1 MSGTIALA
9 AALAHFGYTCIM
21 WIRRIRLLGLA
32 SILVVAYSSQCLG
45 QSLTSGLEP
54 DPASNLATPLASSP
68 TLSSSS
74 GDQTG
79 ASVSGQ
85 ASQNSLSSI
94 SAISNVAASTGGG
107 TAQSAAHGSANR
119 AAGASQFA
127 MSPAFN
133 TEAEADTK
141 SAFGVSSATFRTEM
155 TAAKPSASNDS
166 FGELQ
171 KQSGKSGHA
180 SPTFAK
186 QTVDTAKAAPDVHN
200 LHSLS
205 AKDVKAKGLASISG
219 STEQSDEENSAQSTT
234 GVSVTSGN
242 ASYSVSF
249 PDSTEGTALVSP
261 PVRNDPPFRTLPD
274 ELAFGFVDLNE
285 TSFLDPSFKEHVAG
299 GRGGEKESMYQRF
312 LKHMQAER
320 NSAAPSNGIRANSPL
335 SPFSTSALGLSS
347 QDSTG
352 IKTDSTLGQRSG
364 LRSSMPF

>member
-1 MSGTIALA
+1 
-9 AALAHFGYTCIM
+9 
-21 WIRRIRLLGLA
+21 
-32 SILVVAYSSQCLG
+32 
-45 QSLTSGLEP
+45 
-54 DPASNLATPLASSP
+54 
-68 TLSSSS
+68 
-74 GDQTG
+74 
-79 ASVSGQ
+79 
-85 ASQNSLSSI
+85 
-94 SAISNVAASTGGG
+94 VAASTGGG

-133 TEAEADTK
+133 TAAEADTK
-141 SAFGVSSATFRTEM
+141 SAFGVSSATFRTVM
-155 TAAKPSASNDS
+155 TAAKPSASNGS
-166 FGELQ
+166 FGKLQ

-186 QTVDTAKAAPDVHN
+186 QAVDTAKTAPDVHN

-205 AKDVKAKGLASISG
+205 AKDVKAKGPASISG
-219 STEQSDEENSAQSTT
+219 LTEQSDAENSAQSTT
-234 GVSVTSGN
+234 GVSVTSGK
-242 ASYSVSF
+242 ASYSDSF

-261 PVRNDPPFRTLPD
+261 PVQNDPPFRTLPD